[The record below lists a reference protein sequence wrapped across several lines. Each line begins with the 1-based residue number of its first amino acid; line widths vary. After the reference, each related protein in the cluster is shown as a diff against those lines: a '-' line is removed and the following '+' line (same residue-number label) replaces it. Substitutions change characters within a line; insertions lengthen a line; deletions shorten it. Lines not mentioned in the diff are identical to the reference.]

1 VPLSSVMPALDEA
14 EVRRLCGPARYARAT
29 ALQATGHVVRPRRS
43 DLMWSAEV
51 RGTWRRMDRAQV
63 ETDGSQL
70 VASCSCGTPGFCS
83 HAGALLLQWL
93 RAPDTFERVPGTPSA
108 DSSSSLPAQ
117 PETPQTE
124 LLHALQKH
132 TLEHVRDI
140 ARRRRVRLTART
152 KADVAAQLAT
162 GLAEPANLDTALA
175 ELRREELLA
184 LRATCLVADG
194 TLSSSAIQAGY
205 EWSGGSGTVPLEAL
219 VELGL
224 VVAEGR
230 DLYSSFSFKV
240 PRVVAARVPVWPDL
254 VRAAKVVTP
263 EVPGAGATGLGI
275 VELLAVLCHAVRD
288 GLAGPPPAS
297 GDAAGAGSLP
307 SGWGIDPA
315 DARELPRGAM
325 ASRGLE
331 VTLVPVAPLQD
342 EDLARLAAR
351 TGQSTWAVGF
361 GLHLLVALG
370 LVRGAQRLELDEE
383 RWQAFLAAAADER
396 AARLCR
402 AWLETT
408 SWSELALVAGAGGPF
423 QVRGPLGSSVGRAP
437 LLVSH
442 VAALRR
448 LSARCVGLLA
458 PNIWYDPASFT
469 ATIDSLAKLALPER
483 STDYWSHET
492 LDKLAWGL
500 VDRRHPRQP
509 LALRRPEDRARVYGT
524 LVAALLEGPLAW
536 LGLVEVAT
544 DRDGPRAFRVRP
556 AAGVLMGR
564 PIGQPPSPATVI
576 VGDDAS
582 VLVSSGTADASVHSL
597 LARVGELAGGSA
609 EGLRYTLTAER
620 VQAAFD
626 NGLSGPELVRFLEE
640 RSSKRVPRRVRS
652 RIERWWASY
661 GSVRLYDELSL
672 VELSQEILPA
682 EVLAAVPALRKHLVY
697 AISPRLLA
705 VEPTAADAVV
715 AELVRLGYA
724 PRIVEGGAGV

>member
-1 VPLSSVMPALDEA
+1 VPLLSLMPALTEA
-14 EVRRLCGPARYARAT
+14 EVRHLCGPASYARAT
-29 ALQATGHVVRPRRS
+29 ALQAAGHVVRPRLS
-43 DLMWSAEV
+43 DITLSSDV
-51 RGTWRRMDRAQV
+51 RGTWRRIDHAQV
-63 ETDGSQL
+63 EADKSQF
-70 VASCSCGTPGFCS
+70 VAACSCGTPGFCG

-93 RAPDTFERVPGTPSA
+93 RAPDSFEGQPGAPST
-108 DSSSSLPAQ
+108 DPSSSLPAH
-117 PETPQTE
+117 PDTPQTE

-132 TLEHVRDI
+132 TLEHLREI
-140 ARRRRVRLTART
+140 ARRRRVRLTVRS
-152 KADVAAQLAT
+152 KADVAAQLAAA
-162 GLAEPANLDTALA
+162 LAEPANLETALA

-184 LRATCLVADG
+184 LWATCLAADG
-194 TLSSSAIQAGY
+194 TVTFTAIQAGY
-205 EWSGGSGTVPLEAL
+205 EWSGGSGAVPLERL

-224 VVAEGR
+224 VVADGR
-230 DLYSSFSFKV
+230 DVHSSFTFKV
-240 PRVVAARVPVWPDL
+240 PRVVAARLPVWPDL
-254 VRAAKVVTP
+254 IRAAKEVTP
-263 EVPGAGATGLGI
+263 ELSGAGATRLGI
-275 VELLAVLCHAVRD
+275 VELLAVLSHALRD
-288 GLAGPPPAS
+288 GLPGRPPAS
-297 GDAAGAGSLP
+297 GDAARAGPLP
-307 SGWGIDPA
+307 PGWGIDPSEA
-315 DARELPRGAM
+315 HEIPLGAM
-325 ASRGLE
+325 EYRGRE
-331 VTLVPVAPLQD
+331 VTLVPVAPLLD
-342 EDLARLAAR
+342 EDLARLAAQ
-351 TGQSTWAVGF
+351 TGQSTGAVGF
-361 GLHLLVALG
+361 GMHLLVALG
-370 LVRGAQRLELDEE
+370 LMKGARRLELQPD
-383 RWQAFLAAAADER
+383 RWRAFLAAAADDR
-396 AARLCR
+396 HAGLCR

-408 SWSELALVAGAGGPF
+408 NWSELALVAGVGGPF
-423 QVRGPLGSSVGRAP
+423 QFRGRLGSSVGRAP
-437 LLVSH
+437 FLLSH
-442 VAALRR
+442 VSALRR
-448 LSARCVGLLA
+448 LTARCVGLLA
-458 PNIWYDPASFT
+458 PDVWYDTASFT
-469 ATIDSLAKLALPER
+469 ATIDGLAKLALPDR
-483 STDYWSHET
+483 STSWSAET
-492 LDKLAWGL
+492 LDHLAWGL

-509 LALRRPEDRARVYGT
+509 LALRQSENRSRVYGT

-536 LGLVEVAT
+536 LGLVEVAA
-544 DRDGPRAFRVRP
+544 DRDGPRAFRLRP